1 MKLLQL
7 ASNRSFWSGI
17 DYYHDK
23 NVVRYK
29 KTSDIEYVG
38 EVRGSKNNV
47 YHVSINVRNP
57 KKSTYSCPFAEGRRV
72 ICKHMVALY
81 LDAFPE
87 KEQEMMDY
95 IEEQNQLYELEVKKE
110 KMQREQEIRQYVMSL
125 PKAKLQEMLIE
136 MLLYDGDR
144 GYY

>member
-1 MKLLQL
+1 
-7 ASNRSFWSGI
+7 
-17 DYYHDK
+17 
-23 NVVRYK
+23 
-29 KTSDIEYVG
+29 
-38 EVRGSKNNV
+38 
-47 YHVSINVRNP
+47 
-57 KKSTYSCPFAEGRRV
+57 
-72 ICKHMVALY
+72 
-81 LDAFPE
+81 
-87 KEQEMMDY
+87 MDY